1 MDNLNLSIQKL
12 RFNSFF
18 LFWLP
23 VIALLGTLFVHNF
36 FIEFKYSPAAYKF
49 NNTNVKEVFCNE
61 ENNYCNNL
69 DLLIPNLNK
78 KNLNL
83 CEKNYYYVN
92 QLTPNNKIYTD
103 VKKIWIICYEPL
115 VGYNCE
121 LKDIKKNE
129 WILLDS
135 KNFYQIN
142 AKLYKN

>member
-36 FIEFKYSPAAYKF
+36 FIEFKYNPSAYKF

-78 KNLNL
+78 KNLDISILKKKPRYIPLSKRQDRPNAAL
-83 CEKNYYYVN
+83 WLIKNYSITIFV
-92 QLTPNNKIYTD
+92 
-103 VKKIWIICYEPL
+103 
-115 VGYNCE
+115 
-121 LKDIKKNE
+121 
-129 WILLDS
+129 
-135 KNFYQIN
+135 
-142 AKLYKN
+142 